1 MLFRV
6 CAGAFWLLLQAH
18 QPRTHP
24 TPPTPPHPTPP
35 HHPPHPTPTYCL
47 TNKVLALVA
56 MEQPVSCH
64 PDDIRDEKC
73 RVLRCIA
80 PVKPSDCILGQYVAA
95 RGQPGYLD
103 DPTVRLCVL

>member
-1 MLFRV
+1 M
-6 CAGAFWLLLQAH
+6 Q
-18 QPRTHP
+18 
-24 TPPTPPHPTPP
+24 
-35 HHPPHPTPTYCL
+35 
-47 TNKVLALVA
+47 TNSPQKTKKLPKKVLALVA

-80 PVKPSDCILGQYVAA
+80 PVKQGDCILGQYVAG

-103 DPTVRLCVL
+103 DPTVRVQEWGVGSGQGGEGCVLHVLCV